1 MKHLPSP
8 VFRVLKT
15 TLLAVFINVTSMLH
29 AQNNTTCQ
37 TAATLNPVLEC
48 NNSQSFIFGNGQ
60 TEQWFSFNTG
70 ADQFFILEYSIN
82 STNYKY
88 SVDLYSGNCN
98 SNTLIQSDTLA
109 NYIFLNELYYEYLD
123 SNTQYYIK
131 IIRLSNSNFNDTL
144 GVCLNNKKIL
154 EPDFEA
160 CITIDPLSNIFGW
173 CCAPMGVP
181 IELCSWE
188 ESGIGCYNTPFTVKS
203 NYGGAG
209 VRIVWTLPGAVIIKD
224 WVGNNSSLAI
234 TNYTIPSGFFPPGS
248 GNWVLTGVTAEYFKN
263 DGFGNYYPLNK
274 KISIT
279 FSVTVP
285 HAPPHFEMVGEGPF
299 CMGDEVCF
307 DFYSNNT
314 VTKNIFTTKG
324 IFEPYIPFFPYPD
337 PVINSHTG
345 GIGILT
351 ETKCYQYL
359 SPGIYTPTLSSGN
372 DCGTVSKTLTL
383 EIGPYPKF
391 EVPEPLCAGQEFTF
405 NNTTAC
411 LQYVQSWFWDFGDG
425 FSSTQ
430 ANPSHIYTNPGTY
443 TVELCLIDANGQPHC
458 IQQQVTVHPSPAPP
472 VILGNLYTCDPNPEF
487 CVQNPQP
494 GYTYTWNI
502 TNGLPQSYT
511 GNCVEVNWN
520 QNTNGFITVIAT
532 NQFGCI
538 SVTDVE
544 VAQCCFKEDLNNPGT
559 EINLYNTTASF
570 IINNILGGSTTWTTN
585 TYINLNGVMEIDQD
599 FTFSNCP
606 NIYLGQNARIN
617 IPAGKK
623 LRIENASKLEAACP
637 DKMWDGIY
645 LQTYTSQLETD
656 FSTFMHAQ
664 NAIVSQNGAK
674 YTITSSTFNQNWI
687 GIKVEPFSFNHPG
700 IVTAG
705 TFGPTS
711 FLCTAPLM
719 YPHLD
724 KRSHAGIYIQQVGN
738 QNGSITVGHSV
749 LFDNQNTG
757 VLAEASNV
765 LVKGCVFQNM
775 GIVQGQGGGIGVHT
789 KGGDLGAIKTTV
801 GGLPSNTNNFNN
813 CFTGVLIEHWQDAEV
828 SYNNFTGTN
837 TTAVTGIRVQ
847 HITKYGQPI
856 PYKNITIKNNTITN
870 YQTGINLYSNMNA
883 IVLVQKNNINQQG
896 VPFGSGIIAQEMPIS
911 ITFNLTTIAQNNIIA
926 PASGIVAGGLRNV
939 QISENDVT
947 KLKQNNLF
955 NTYGVLLR
963 GCFNARVSSNNV
975 SSQNP
980 SSNTRQHGYAFEM
993 SEATFAT
1000 CNEADKTG
1008 TGMRCAG
1015 AMPNSFILGNTFKNN
1030 YHGFTMSN
1038 NAIIGEQY
1046 RIFQGTKY
1054 PSDNRWQGSFNSRSV
1069 ANDNINPNKNL
1080 SPFYVRS
1087 ISGNNPFYPNAGVL
1101 AQDTLARI
1109 LLIKNPPLLC
1119 DKILSPGIKK
1129 GISQQIAKKQIL
1141 LSDTTSVIGR
1151 IQVFESLQQNYT
1163 WQPDAILAQ
1172 FADSM
1177 QATSYRAL
1185 QLIDSIMFDT
1195 AQCKVTLLNSCQSI
1209 VPQNHVEQHI
1219 QNASEIY
1226 ISSRVNNNGI
1236 YTPQQISDLEYI
1248 AWLCPFDDGQGV
1260 YLARFLLQEVSNTE
1274 YLNSCEDATGNN
1286 LRISGN
1292 EQEDETMYGFIEN
1305 KEKISVYPNPANET
1319 FSVELDQEREIQ
1331 IEVFDMLGKRVASQY
1346 SNSKYTKVA
1355 IVNLPTGLY
1364 LVKIRTGE
1372 TEENYKIN
1380 VQH

>member
-1 MKHLPSP
+1 M
-8 VFRVLKT
+8 
-15 TLLAVFINVTSMLH
+15 
-29 AQNNTTCQ
+29 
-37 TAATLNPVLEC
+37 
-48 NNSQSFIFGNGQ
+48 
-60 TEQWFSFNTG
+60 
-70 ADQFFILEYSIN
+70 
-82 STNYKY
+82 
-88 SVDLYSGNCN
+88 
-98 SNTLIQSDTLA
+98 
-109 NYIFLNELYYEYLD
+109 
-123 SNTQYYIK
+123 
-131 IIRLSNSNFNDTL
+131 
-144 GVCLNNKKIL
+144 
-154 EPDFEA
+154 
-160 CITIDPLSNIFGW
+160 SNIFGW

-285 HAPPHFEMVGEGPF
+285 HAPPHFEIVGEGPF

-324 IFEPYIPFFPYPD
+324 TFEPYMPFFPYPD
-337 PVINSHTG
+337 PVTNSHMD
-345 GIGILT
+345 GIGIKT

-405 NNTTAC
+405 TNNTTC

-430 ANPSHIYTNPGTY
+430 PNPSHTY
-443 TVELCLIDANGQPHC
+443 TTPGNYTVTLCLTDANGQQHC
-458 IQQQVTVHPSPAPP
+458 ITQSVEVHPSPAPP
-472 VILGNLYTCDPNPEF
+472 VILGNLFVCDPNPEF
-487 CVQNPQP
+487 CVQNQQP
-494 GYTYTWNI
+494 GEIYTWNI
-502 TNGLPQSYT
+502 TNGFPQSYN
-511 GNCVEVNWN
+511 GPCVEVNWT
-520 QNTNGFITVIAT
+520 QNGSGFLTVIAT
-532 NQFGCI
+532 NEFGCI
-538 SVTDVE
+538 SVTDAE
-544 VAQCCFKEDLNNPGT
+544 VAECCYKEDINNPGT
-559 EINLYNTTASF
+559 EINLYNTSASF

-637 DKMWDGIY
+637 QKMWDGIY
-645 LQTYTSQLETD
+645 LQTYTSEFEAD
-656 FSTFMHAQ
+656 ISTFKHAQ
-664 NAIVSQNGAK
+664 QAVVSQNGAK
-674 YTITSSTFNQNWI
+674 YTITSTTFDQNWI
-687 GIKVEPFSFNHPG
+687 GVKVEPFAFNHSG
-700 IVTAG
+700 TVTAG
-705 TFGPTS
+705 GMGPTS

-719 YPHLD
+719 YPHLG

-813 CFTGVLIEHWQDAEV
+813 CFTGVLIEGWQDAEV

-883 IVLVQKNNINQQG
+883 IVLVQKNTINQQG

-911 ITFNLTTIAQNNIIA
+911 ITFNLTTIKQNTITA
-926 PASGIVAGGLRNV
+926 PATGIHASGLNNALIEDNTV
-939 QISENDVT
+939 S
-947 KLKQNNLF
+947 KLKQFTMF

-963 GCFNARVSSNNV
+963 ACLSAKVKDNTV
-975 SSQNP
+975 SSQQP
-980 SSNTRQHGYAFEM
+980 STNTRQHGYAFEM

-1015 AMPNSFILGNTFKNN
+1015 AMPNSFLLGNTFMNN
-1030 YHGFTMSN
+1030 HHGFTMSN

-1046 RIFQGTKY
+1046 RMVQNTKY

-1069 ANDNINPNKNL
+1069 TNDNINPNKNL

-1087 ISGNNPFYPNAGVL
+1087 ISGNNPFYPNAGVQVVNQL
-1101 AQDTLARI
+1101 ALVH
-1109 LLIKNPPLLC
+1109 LVKNPPLLC
-1119 DKILSPGIKK
+1119 DNIGIPGIKK
-1129 GISQQIAKKQIL
+1129 GISQQIAKKQIP

-1151 IQVFESLQQNYT
+1151 IQVFESLQQSYT
-1163 WQPDAILAQ
+1163 WQPDTILTQ
-1172 FADSM
+1172 FTDSM

-1195 AQCKVTLLNSCQSI
+1195 TQCNMALLNSCQSI

-1248 AWLCPFDDGQGV
+1248 ASLCPFDDGQGV
-1260 YLARFLLQEVSNTE
+1260 YLARFLLQKVSNTE

-1292 EQEDETMYGFIEN
+1292 ERENETMYEFIEN

-1331 IEVFDMLGKRVASQY
+1331 IEVFDILGQKVTSQF
-1346 SNSKYTKVA
+1346 SKSKLSTVTV
-1355 IVNLPTGLY
+1355 VNLPTGLY
-1364 LVKIRTGE
+1364 IVKIRTGE
-1372 TEENYKIN
+1372 TEENHKIN

>member
-1 MKHLPSP
+1 MKHLPP
-8 VFRVLKT
+8 PIFGTLKT
-15 TLLAVFINVTSMLH
+15 LVFAVFINVTSMLH

-37 TAATLNPVLEC
+37 AAAILNPVLEC

-109 NYIFLNELYYEYLD
+109 NYIFLNELYYVYLD

-285 HAPPHFEMVGEGPF
+285 HAPPHFEIVGEGPF

-405 NNTTAC
+405 TNNTTC

-430 ANPSHIYTNPGTY
+430 PNPSHTY
-443 TVELCLIDANGQPHC
+443 TTPGNYTVTLCLTDANGQQHC
-458 IQQQVTVHPSPAPP
+458 ITQSVEVHPSPAPP
-472 VILGNLYTCDPNPEF
+472 VILGNLFVCDPNPEF
-487 CVQNPQP
+487 CVQNQQP
-494 GYTYTWNI
+494 GETYTWNI
-502 TNGLPQSYT
+502 TNGFPQSYN
-511 GNCVEVNWN
+511 GPCVEVNWT
-520 QNTNGFITVIAT
+520 QNGSGFLTVIAT
-532 NQFGCI
+532 NEFGCI
-538 SVTDVE
+538 SVTDAE
-544 VAQCCFKEDLNNPGT
+544 VAECCYKEDINNQGT
-559 EINLYNTTASF
+559 EINLYNTSASF
-570 IINNILGGSTTWTTN
+570 IINNILGGSSTWTTN

-637 DKMWDGIY
+637 QKMWDGIY
-645 LQTYTSQLETD
+645 LQTYTSEFEAD
-656 FSTFMHAQ
+656 ISTFKHAQ
-664 NAIVSQNGAK
+664 QAVVSQNGAK
-674 YTITSSTFNQNWI
+674 YTITSTTFDQNWI
-687 GIKVEPFSFNHPG
+687 GVKVEPFAFNHSG
-700 IVTAG
+700 TVTAG
-705 TFGPTS
+705 GMGPTS

-719 YPHLD
+719 YPHLG

-813 CFTGVLIEHWQDAEV
+813 CFTGVLIEGWQDAEV

-856 PYKNITIKNNTITN
+856 PYKNSTIKNNTITN

-883 IVLVQKNNINQQG
+883 IVLVQKNTINQQG

-911 ITFNLTTIAQNNIIA
+911 ITFNLTTIKQNTITA
-926 PASGIVAGGLRNV
+926 PATGIHASGLNNALIEDNTV
-939 QISENDVT
+939 S
-947 KLKQNNLF
+947 KLKQFPLF

-963 GCFNARVSSNNV
+963 ACNSARVRDNNV
-975 SSQNP
+975 SSQAP
-980 SSNTRQHGYAFEM
+980 TPAS
-993 SEATFAT
+993 
-1000 CNEADKTG
+1000 
-1008 TGMRCAG
+1008 
-1015 AMPNSFILGNTFKNN
+1015 
-1030 YHGFTMSN
+1030 
-1038 NAIIGEQY
+1038 
-1046 RIFQGTKY
+1046 
-1054 PSDNRWQGSFNSRSV
+1054 
-1069 ANDNINPNKNL
+1069 
-1080 SPFYVRS
+1080 
-1087 ISGNNPFYPNAGVL
+1087 
-1101 AQDTLARI
+1101 
-1109 LLIKNPPLLC
+1109 
-1119 DKILSPGIKK
+1119 
-1129 GISQQIAKKQIL
+1129 
-1141 LSDTTSVIGR
+1141 
-1151 IQVFESLQQNYT
+1151 
-1163 WQPDAILAQ
+1163 
-1172 FADSM
+1172 
-1177 QATSYRAL
+1177 
-1185 QLIDSIMFDT
+1185 T
-1195 AQCKVTLLNSCQSI
+1195 ATLL
-1209 VPQNHVEQHI
+1209 
-1219 QNASEIY
+1219 
-1226 ISSRVNNNGI
+1226 R
-1236 YTPQQISDLEYI
+1236 
-1248 AWLCPFDDGQGV
+1248 
-1260 YLARFLLQEVSNTE
+1260 
-1274 YLNSCEDATGNN
+1274 
-1286 LRISGN
+1286 
-1292 EQEDETMYGFIEN
+1292 
-1305 KEKISVYPNPANET
+1305 
-1319 FSVELDQEREIQ
+1319 
-1331 IEVFDMLGKRVASQY
+1331 
-1346 SNSKYTKVA
+1346 
-1355 IVNLPTGLY
+1355 
-1364 LVKIRTGE
+1364 
-1372 TEENYKIN
+1372 
-1380 VQH
+1380 